1 LVVTVSTPLTCGARR
16 LEFLHKARNSVMPTT
31 TSLPAPQPSPPSIE
45 VLRAVDLGDGRSV
58 ATIRVGSIRL
68 GSVFV
73 VDGSVSWPRT
83 ARGFEIISIDDDAL
97 RQRVEAAILAR
108 VAGGAA

>member
-1 LVVTVSTPLTCGARR
+1 MRPS
-16 LEFLHKARNSVMPTT
+16 

-45 VLRAVDLGDGRSV
+45 VLRAVDLGDGRLV

-73 VDGSVSWPRT
+73 IDGSVSWPRT
-83 ARGFEIISIDDDAL
+83 AKGFEIISIDDDEL
-97 RQRVEAAILAR
+97 RARAEAAILSR
-108 VAGGAA
+108 VAGRVA

>member
-1 LVVTVSTPLTCGARR
+1 MSSTP
-16 LEFLHKARNSVMPTT
+16 
-31 TSLPAPQPSPPSIE
+31 SLPHNAAHIE
-45 VLRAVDLGDGRSV
+45 VIRAVDLGDGRHV

-73 VDGSVSWPRT
+73 IDGSVSWPRT

>member
-1 LVVTVSTPLTCGARR
+1 MSSTP
-16 LEFLHKARNSVMPTT
+16 SVPH
-31 TSLPAPQPSPPSIE
+31 SLPNIE
-45 VLRAVDLGDGRSV
+45 VLRAVDLGDGRHV

-83 ARGFEIISIDDDAL
+83 ARGFEIISIDDAEL
-97 RQRVEAAILAR
+97 RARAEAAILAR
-108 VAGGAA
+108 VAGGVA

>member
-1 LVVTVSTPLTCGARR
+1 
-16 LEFLHKARNSVMPTT
+16 MPTT

-45 VLRAVDLGDGRSV
+45 VLRAVDLGDGRLV

-73 VDGSVSWPRT
+73 IDGSVSWPRT
-83 ARGFEIISIDDDAL
+83 AKGFEIISIDDDEL
-97 RQRVEAAILAR
+97 RARAEAAILSR
-108 VAGGAA
+108 VAGRVA

>member
-1 LVVTVSTPLTCGARR
+1 
-16 LEFLHKARNSVMPTT
+16 MPTT

-68 GSVFV
+68 GSIFLI
-73 VDGSVSWPRT
+73 DGRVSWPRT
-83 ARGFEIISIDDDAL
+83 AKGFEIISIDDDEL
-97 RQRVEAAILAR
+97 RERAEAAILSR

>member
-1 LVVTVSTPLTCGARR
+1 
-16 LEFLHKARNSVMPTT
+16 
-31 TSLPAPQPSPPSIE
+31 
-45 VLRAVDLGDGRSV
+45 
-58 ATIRVGSIRL
+58 L